1 MRIQGPKDTAPL
13 AAGRRSEKATGSGQA
28 EAFSRL
34 LTPEEPAAAAP
45 ARGARPVASV
55 NPLLTVD
62 PIGEEQQRRRRNRQ
76 RADAIL
82 DRLDDIRHGLLLGTI
97 PGEALIGLVD
107 QLAAAR
113 ETVSDPKLI
122 EVLDEIDLRAQVE
135 LAKLEMEQ
143 EARKG
148 AV

>member
-13 AAGRRSEKATGSGQA
+13 AAGRRTEKTAGSGQA

-45 ARGARPVASV
+45 TRGARPVASV

-76 RADAIL
+76 RADTIL
-82 DRLDDIRHGLLLGTI
+82 DRLDEIRHGLLLGAI
-97 PGEALIGLVD
+97 PGEALLGLVD
-107 QLAAAR
+107 QLAVAR
-113 ETVSDPKLI
+113 ETVSDPNLI

-143 EARKG
+143 EAQKG

>member
-13 AAGRRSEKATGSGQA
+13 AAGRRTEKTAGPGQS

-45 ARGARPVASV
+45 ARGTRPVASV

-76 RADAIL
+76 RAGTIL
-82 DRLDDIRHGLLLGTI
+82 DHLDEIRHGLLLGAI
-97 PGEALIGLVD
+97 PGEALLGLVD
-107 QLAAAR
+107 QLAVAR
-113 ETVSDPKLI
+113 ETVSDPQLL

-143 EARKG
+143 AAQRG
-148 AV
+148 DG